1 MGLRKDP
8 LGFFCL
14 ALTYG
19 IVIFSDY
26 CFIVH
31 TVMPVLSASLWGSFH
46 IIVFNVF
53 VFLLVYSHFVATT
66 ADPGFVP
73 LPTIKLDFSD
83 QRMQGAIK
91 TPQGSEWS
99 LCTKCETYRP
109 PRAHHCRTCSRC
121 IRKMDH
127 HCPWINNCVGECNQ
141 KYFILFLLYTAMAS
155 VYAIIFCIVLFMA
168 KCDNC
173 DENSPR
179 HVHIIFSTI
188 LITFAFVFA
197 LFTIL
202 ILYDQITS
210 ILTDITS
217 VEYVKKENRS
227 RILKS
232 KMALLSEVF
241 GRGMEQTYTK
251 LQCLDYIAI
260 FTSFLLLKLVLFCN
274 CDRKLLDLATSIL
287 WGFRFYNGN
296 KYHV

>member
-179 HVHIIFSTI
+179 HNFFDDIDNVCVRLRFIYNFN
-188 LITFAFVFA
+188 FVR
-197 LFTIL
+197 
-202 ILYDQITS
+202 S
-210 ILTDITS
+210 
-217 VEYVKKENRS
+217 EYVKKENRS

-241 GRGMEQTYTK
+241 GRGSYWTWLLPFCGDSASTT
-251 LQCLDYIAI
+251 AI
-260 FTSFLLLKLVLFCN
+260 NTMYEV
-274 CDRKLLDLATSIL
+274 
-287 WGFRFYNGN
+287 
-296 KYHV
+296 